1 MTREEARKA
10 AEVMMAYADGKEIE
24 FNNSGV
30 ENNRHWEEAT
40 YHVFDWLSK
49 YRVKS
54 EPKYRPFKTKAECWK
69 EMGKHPSFG
78 WLKNK
83 KNGDFALIGNVCQ
96 DKEVLIIWAL
106 NHEINYAFDLFN
118 DWVFA
123 DDAPFGVKED

>member
-10 AEVMMAYADGKEIE
+10 AEVMMAYADGKELEYYDKIRE
-24 FNNSGV
+24 C
-30 ENNRHWEEAT
+30 WET
-40 YHVFDWLSK
+40 CSSPFFDWYHCK

-54 EPKYRPFKTKAECWK
+54 ELNYRPFKTKAECWK

-83 KNGDFALIGNVCQ
+83 KNGNFALIGNVCQ

-106 NHEINYAFDLFN
+106 NHETNYAFDLFN